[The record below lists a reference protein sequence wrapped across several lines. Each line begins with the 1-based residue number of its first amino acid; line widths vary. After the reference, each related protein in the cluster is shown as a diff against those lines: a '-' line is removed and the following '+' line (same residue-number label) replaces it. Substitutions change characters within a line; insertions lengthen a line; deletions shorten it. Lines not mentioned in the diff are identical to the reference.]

1 MSKTKQNLMNNEQYF
16 TCFCKK
22 YTDNTRNLVLKG
34 RDLIIMK
41 GKQLEDSDI
50 EFLLIFLKQNQDI
63 VSLNLAYNQITC
75 IGFKNLITYLLI
87 YKNIYKLNVQNNNIM
102 EAGIDYMCEI
112 GQNLHIKSLQLSG
125 NKFGVESSKKIAL
138 LLLKNPYL
146 EYLDIAEVDQ
156 TISSLIYFTTV
167 MRLDQPIYNETLKIL
182 DISRPNPGCMYFFNA
197 EQFATLIGHMLRN
210 NTCLFG
216 LHLQKCGFNCH
227 DIECM
232 TMNAQYNYTLH
243 FLDLACNNIG
253 DYGMHHLA
261 NWLIKSSALCGLI
274 LSKNIIT
281 DHGARILS
289 HTIPFSKLK
298 FLDISFNKITDD
310 GMVNILN
317 SLKKISLIKSLR
329 IFGNFLS
336 HITAKTIKRIL
347 LSKVLYQ
354 TNLDVKPYRVEDKW
368 YCAQYPM
375 DYSKEHFYDMIES
388 STKYNNKAETFSN
401 IYKFNETSKMKK
413 RL

>member
-1 MSKTKQNLMNNEQYF
+1 
-16 TCFCKK
+16 
-22 YTDNTRNLVLKG
+22 
-34 RDLIIMK
+34 
-41 GKQLEDSDI
+41 
-50 EFLLIFLKQNQDI
+50 
-63 VSLNLAYNQITC
+63 
-75 IGFKNLITYLLI
+75 
-87 YKNIYKLNVQNNNIM
+87 M

-112 GQNLHIKSLQLSG
+112 GQNLRIKSLQLSG
-125 NKFGVESSKKIAL
+125 NKFGIESSKKIAL

-167 MRLDQPIYNETLKIL
+167 MRLDQPMYNETLKIL

-210 NTCLFG
+210 NTCLFA

-232 TMNAQYNYTLH
+232 MINAQYNHTLH

-253 DYGMHHLA
+253 DHGMHHLA
-261 NWLIKSSALCGLI
+261 NWLIKTSALRGLI

-298 FLDISFNKITDD
+298 FLDISFNKITDE

-375 DYSKEHFYDMIES
+375 DCSKEHLYDIIEL
-388 STKYNNKAETFSN
+388 STKNNKKTETFSN
-401 IYKFNETSKMKK
+401 IYKFNETSKIKK
-413 RL
+413 IHMWLILL